1 MEKDAMKFLI
11 AATALALAAAG
22 PAFAP
27 GQQAQ
32 AQTYS
37 KEGTTTQKPKKAKK
51 AKQVRTERR
60 VLQYGSPYSTN
71 PAHDVYVNGVYV
83 GSDPDPR
90 IRWSL
95 KREYCEDSV
104 DGC

>member
-1 MEKDAMKFLI
+1 MKILVAAM
-11 AATALALAAAG
+11 ALAVAAAA

-32 AQTYS
+32 AQSYS
-37 KEGTTTQKPKKAKK
+37 KEQTTTKKAKK
-51 AKQVRTERR
+51 AKTQQRVVRSN
-60 VLQYGSPYSTN
+60 SPYSTN
-71 PAHDVYVNGVYV
+71 AAHDVYVNGVYV

-90 IRWSL
+90 IRWTL
-95 KREYCEDSV
+95 KREYCQDSV